1 VATAADQAPTPA
13 VGRQN
18 AGESSQ
24 QSGGELIRHYIDHA
38 EAYATGTRNV
48 PMTALCECFLAHV
61 AKPGWVLDAGC
72 GSGRDAL
79 AFLQAGHHVVAFD
92 ASPEMARL
100 ASQHT
105 GLDVHVLDFLSLA
118 GTAQMGLPAGT
129 LFDGIWACASLLHV
143 AEADQ
148 PEAWTRLWRLLA
160 PGGVAY
166 ASYKLGEGE
175 RVDALG
181 RPFTDATEHRLAGWT
196 AHLPGVTHLRT
207 WVSTD
212 QRPGESQAWLNA
224 LVQRES

>member
-1 VATAADQAPTPA
+1 MKSIAHYTTHAVDYAAATREVDMALLYSRFLPQVPA
-13 VGRQN
+13 SGR
-18 AGESSQ
+18 
-24 QSGGELIRHYIDHA
+24 I
-38 EAYATGTRNV
+38 
-48 PMTALCECFLAHV
+48 
-61 AKPGWVLDAGC
+61 LDAGC
-72 GSGRDAL
+72 GSGRDAW
-79 AFLQAGHHVVAFD
+79 AFLHAGHHVAAFD

-105 GLDVHVLDFLSLA
+105 GLDVRVLDFLSLA
-118 GTAQMGLPAGT
+118 GTDQMGLPPGT

-181 RPFTDATEHRLAGWT
+181 RPFTDGTEHRLAGWT
-196 AHLPGVTHLRT
+196 AHLQGVTHLRT